1 MASVPGVKLGAKD
14 TGPVLKDFTVLSGRE
29 PSKQKSAIEY
39 NKAGIDS
46 SRRCQQRK
54 PDSMFFL
61 LYVHNTTSEVV
72 L

>member
-1 MASVPGVKLGAKD
+1 MANVPGIKLGAKD
-14 TGPVLKDFTVLSGRE
+14 TGPVLKDFTVLTGRE

-46 SRRCQQRK
+46 SRQWQQRK
-54 PDSMFFL
+54 PDSVFLL

-72 L
+72 S